1 MERKSKTIRTYI
13 CLTELFSSHTPHV
26 SIVNDK
32 KACLKDF
39 EWFAVLYAYGMD
51 GIHGIV
57 GMSTGLTSDSGPIL
71 V

>member
-1 MERKSKTIRTYI
+1 MYREKSYG
-13 CLTELFSSHTPHV
+13 SSYLQGFDV
-26 SIVNDK
+26 KDSVCIVDDK